1 MANSAKVKVI
11 EEIAE
16 NKNAIGSNW
25 VLCLQW
31 CEYIYND
38 GSSQMGFRFIWRR
51 PDGSLQA
58 ARGQARIPDLD
69 IAAAL
74 MEKARELGWGNNSN
88 KDEKVDNT

>member
-88 KDEKVDNT
+88 KGEKVDNT

>member
-69 IAAAL
+69 IAVAL

-88 KDEKVDNT
+88 KGEKVDNT